1 MRSSVF
7 FSYSHKDSKW
17 LDKFQKMLA
26 PMVHGGLK
34 VWSDEQIRPGALWRD
49 EIKAALANA
58 KVAVLLVT
66 PDFLDSDFIKN
77 KELPHLFKA
86 AKEEGLRILWVPI
99 KHSLYE
105 FTDIADYQAAHSP
118 TRPLAMLKPAEVSTA
133 LVSISK
139 AIAEAM
145 EFKQQVSA
153 HD

>member
-17 LDKFQKMLA
+17 LDKFQKILA
-26 PMVHGGLK
+26 PLIRGGLK
-34 VWSDEQIRPGALWRD
+34 VWSDEQIKPGALWRD
-49 EIKAALANA
+49 EIKAALADA

-66 PDFLDSDFIKN
+66 PEFPDSDFIQN

-86 AKEEGLRILWVPI
+86 AKEEVLKILWVPI

-105 FTDIADYQAAHSP
+105 FTDIVDYQAAHSP
-118 TRPLAMLKPAEVSTA
+118 TRPLAMLKPADVSAA
-133 LVSISK
+133 LVTISK

-145 EFKQQVSA
+145 EAKQQVFA
-153 HD
+153 ED